1 MTDCVNVRNSQKHDG
16 IWDWV
21 ENSLSAQH
29 KFKGGVFQ
37 PIVKTIT
44 RDLFTLDADFENE
57 HIMIFQLHNHFKPSS
72 EEKMK
77 IALYFEVAFGF
88 IEVTDNSW

>member
-1 MTDCVNVRNSQKHDG
+1 M
-16 IWDWV
+16 WDWV

-29 KFKGGVFQ
+29 KFKDGVFQ

-44 RDLFTLDADFENE
+44 SDLFTLDADFKKSL

-88 IEVTDNSW
+88 IEVTDDSW